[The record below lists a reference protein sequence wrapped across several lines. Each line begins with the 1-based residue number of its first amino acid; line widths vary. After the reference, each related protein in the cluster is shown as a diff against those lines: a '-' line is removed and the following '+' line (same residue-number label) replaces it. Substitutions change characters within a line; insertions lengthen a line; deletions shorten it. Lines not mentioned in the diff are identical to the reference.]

1 MEYSIVQLTEK
12 DWPQVSDIYLKGIL
26 TKTATLRQ
34 NVRIGING
42 K

>member
-26 TKTATLRQ
+26 TKACRFI
-34 NVRIGING
+34 RG